1 MDKRL
6 EEIAKRIKKASPG
19 PWKGSG
25 GEVQMGTGEFLVCG
39 LNGDMYPGDLE
50 FVSHSREDIPYLLSL
65 IKARDEALKVMG
77 AGLEAVNGLMCAS
90 DGVSGLHLNGDIA
103 PWAELTTGGQFEE
116 HLSPLDEAVK
126 VWDEIKAL
134 SGGEEK

>member
-6 EEIAKRIKKASPG
+6 EEIERAK
-19 PWKGSG
+19 
-25 GEVQMGTGEFLVCG
+25 EVLRHWEEGIQPDQNELFYM
-39 LNGDMYPGDLE
+39 LE
-50 FVSHSREDIPYLLSL
+50 GFVRKSEYFLSL
-65 IKARDEALKVMG
+65 IQAKDEALKVMG

-90 DGVSGLHLNGDIA
+90 DGVAGLHLNGDIA